1 MTAWTDHIR
10 EYAKKHGLTY
20 ACALSQPDC
29 AATYKGKKAEAP
41 AKAAP
46 AKKMAKAPKPKP
58 EPKAPKPKP
67 EPKAPK
73 PKPEPKPVK
82 AVIGKAVRVSKK
94 KLAEGIAKAEVA
106 AIPAVVADA
115 AAPSSMDPEVIKARL
130 EKTIARLK
138 AEGKSKAEIL
148 AYLGLPTQPTK
159 IAELPGSKYTTLNMI
174 D

>member
-46 AKKMAKAPKPKP
+46 AKKMA
-58 EPKAPKPKP
+58 KAPKPKP